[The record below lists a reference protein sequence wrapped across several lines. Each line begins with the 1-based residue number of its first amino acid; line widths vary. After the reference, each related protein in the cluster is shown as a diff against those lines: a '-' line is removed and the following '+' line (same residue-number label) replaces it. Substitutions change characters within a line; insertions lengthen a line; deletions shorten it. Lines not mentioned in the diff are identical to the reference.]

1 MIKNTTQKVNDSYAD
16 NFDKIFGGKPP
27 EGGAFTQDRTSGR
40 LVPRQEYP
48 SVDIDAP
55 MVMKPLRDFVSPI
68 DGQVISSRAQL
79 AKHNKQHGV
88 TNSADYANGY
98 IDKRA
103 NERNAAGEKHLKE
116 TRRTDIHQAIE
127 QHT

>member
-27 EGGAFTQDRTSGR
+27 EGGAFTQCKDGSIVPKEFAAATS
-40 LVPRQEYP
+40 VN
-48 SVDIDAP
+48 AP

>member
-27 EGGAFTQDRTSGR
+27 EGGAFTQCKDGTI
-40 LVPRQEYP
+40 VPRGTITP
-48 SVDIDAP
+48 DSVNAP
-55 MVMKPLRDFVSPI
+55 MVMKPLKDFVSPI

-116 TRRTDIHQAIE
+116 TRRTDIHDAI
-127 QHT
+127 QRHS